1 MKYLISLLVLPLLLA
16 SPVFSQGQILKV
28 IGSVNVSG
36 KAVKSGDYF
45 KLSQT
50 LTTGPKSLAL
60 VRFTSGSTLKVNENS
75 SLKLER
81 VLKKKKQNIRIFR
94 LLKGSSFFKKDPK
107 KEEKLQVRAK
117 NVSMGVRGTEFFVS
131 FGKESIEDVYMCVRS
146 GKVLIKGANQKK
158 VTLVKAGEGVVV
170 PKGLVSSKPK
180 PLPWTKDLNWNLDPS
195 AKELENKASIEESY
209 QDPIERDYD

>member
-1 MKYLISLLVLPLLLA
+1 MKLLITFFILPLLLA
-16 SPVFSQGQILKV
+16 SPAFSQGQILKV
-28 IGSVNVSG
+28 IGSVNISG
-36 KAVKSGDYF
+36 KVAKSGDYF

-60 VRFTSGSTLKVNENS
+60 VRFASGSTLKVNENS
-75 SLKLER
+75 SLKLEQ
-81 VLKKKKQNIRIFR
+81 VLKKKKVRIFR

-131 FGKESIEDVYMCVRS
+131 FGKESIDDVYMCVRS
-146 GKVLIKGANQKK
+146 GKVIIKGAKQKK

-170 PKGLVSSKPK
+170 PKGLVSSKPR
-180 PLPWTKDLNWNLDPS
+180 PLPWTKDLNWSLDPK